1 MSIISTLRGL
11 ARFDALALT
20 ALIWFLAKFLRYA
33 FPPLFEPL
41 QAFYGVSNTVI
52 GTAFTG
58 FMLVYAL
65 MQFPSG
71 LLADRLG
78 SVVVITAGALLAAIG
93 AFAVVLEPPFLALVG
108 AMMLMGAGT
117 GAHKTVAIRLL
128 SRTYPARTGRA
139 LGVLDT
145 VGTFGGVAAPA
156 AVLAVASVPLL
167 FDPGWRTLFFAAG
180 LVGIVLAGSF
190 AMQVPKRL
198 PDETGAVAET
208 GSGTGTGTETE
219 AETRSETRTVAETG
233 ENELETTVGEPRD
246 GNGSVGIQQYLAL
259 FGEWRFSVFVAVTIL
274 FSFMYNG
281 VVAFFPLYLTR
292 EAGLDG
298 TTASLLYS
306 VLFALSLV
314 QLITGEIS
322 DRIGTLPVIVVTQ
335 GLATVSLAAFV
346 LLTGIGGPLVL
357 GATVVAVGIGSHGF
371 RPVRGSYL
379 MSVLPPSIAGGS
391 LGIVRTLLM
400 GAGAVSPAIVG
411 YLSET
416 VGFRP
421 AFWLLTLSI
430 AVATMLSAVLL
441 VLDPDRSVRG
451 SD

>member
-1 MSIISTLRGL
+1 MSVTSTIRGL
-11 ARFDALALT
+11 TRFDALALT

-41 QAFYGVSNTVI
+41 QGAYGVSNTVI
-52 GTAFTG
+52 GAAFTG

-78 SVVVITAGALLAAIG
+78 SVIVITAGALLAAVA
-93 AFAVVLEPPFLALVG
+93 AFVVVLEPPFAFLVG

-156 AVLAVASVPLL
+156 AVVAVASVPLL

-180 LVGIVLAGSF
+180 LVGIGLAAAF
-190 AMQVPKRL
+190 AIQVPKRL
-198 PDETGAVAET
+198 PGEASTITEVDAESGSKTGA
-208 GSGTGTGTETE
+208 GTETE
-219 AETRSETRTVAETG
+219 IETDSVEPAAGNSSAGVQRYL
-233 ENELETTVGEPRD
+233 ELFR
-246 GNGSVGIQQYLAL
+246 
-259 FGEWRFSVFVAVTIL
+259 EWRFSVFVVVTIL
-274 FSFMYNG
+274 FSFTYNG
-281 VVAFFPLYLTR
+281 VVAFFPLYLVQ

-298 TTASLLYS
+298 TTAGLLYS

-314 QLITGEIS
+314 QLVTGEVS
-322 DRIGTLPVIVVTQ
+322 DRIGKLPVIVATQ

-346 LLTGIGGPLVL
+346 LLTGTGGPLVL
-357 GATVVAVGIGSHGF
+357 GATIVAVGIGSHGF

-379 MSVLPPSIAGGS
+379 MSVLPTSIAGGS

-400 GAGAVSPAIVG
+400 GAGAISPTVVG

-421 AFWLLTLSI
+421 AFWLLTASI
-430 AVATMLSAVLL
+430 ALATALSAVLL
-441 VLDPDRSVRG
+441 VLEPGRTTSE
-451 SD
+451 

>member
-1 MSIISTLRGL
+1 MSTISTLRGL

-93 AFAVVLEPPFLALVG
+93 ALAVVLEPPFLALVG

-190 AMQVPKRL
+190 AIQVPKRL
-198 PDETGAVAET
+198 PGETGAVAET
-208 GSGTGTGTETE
+208 DIASGTETQSETRAE
-219 AETRSETRTVAETG
+219 AETGGGTASESDDD
-233 ENELETTVGEPRD
+233 EPAD
-246 GNGSVGIQQYLAL
+246 GNGSVGIRQYLEL
-259 FGEWRFSVFVAVTIL
+259 FGEWRFSVFVVVTIL
-274 FSFMYNG
+274 FSFTYNG
-281 VVAFFPLYLTR
+281 VVAFFPLYLTQ

-314 QLITGEIS
+314 QLVTGEIS
-322 DRIGTLPVIVVTQ
+322 DRIGALPVIVVTQ

-346 LLTGIGGPLVL
+346 LLTGTGDPFVL

-400 GAGAVSPAIVG
+400 GAGAVSPAVVG

-430 AVATMLSAVLL
+430 AVATTLSAVLL
-441 VLDPDRSVRG
+441 VLEPNRSVRG